1 MSDTSYDKAKSE
13 MLGYMQG
20 TSANVAVELE
30 FAVMNLK
37 GDLWSREEI
46 CKSVSKTL
54 QRVQESN
61 AHVEKTLKESYDE
74 TINALKI

>member
-20 TSANVAVELE
+20 TCANVAVELE

-37 GDLWSREEI
+37 GELWSRDEI

-54 QRVQESN
+54 RRVQESN
-61 AHVEKTLKESYDE
+61 AHVEKTLKESYEE
-74 TINALKI
+74 TMKALKI

>member
-1 MSDTSYDKAKSE
+1 

-20 TSANVAVELE
+20 TCANVATELE

-46 CKSVSKTL
+46 GKAVSKTL
-54 QRVQESN
+54 QRVQECN
-61 AHVEKTLKESYDE
+61 AHVEKTLKESYEE
-74 TINALKI
+74 TINTLKL

>member
-1 MSDTSYDKAKSE
+1 MSETSYDAAKSE

-20 TSANVAVELE
+20 TNANVATELE

-46 CKSVSKTL
+46 GKAVSKTL
-54 QRVQESN
+54 QRVQECN
-61 AHVEKTLKESYDE
+61 AHVEKMLKESYEE
-74 TINALKI
+74 TINTLKI